1 MIIGIIETEERRK
14 RVDFT
19 AEVLP
24 ARHVVV
30 TRKPAAPVA
39 TVDAFRALGKVGLL
53 KGTTWAQAAMDA
65 GLPAAAAISFD
76 DRDKMIQA
84 LQSGAIEATV
94 MSASDAVLQIQKDAA
109 LQAGVVVGAEAKAAW
124 AVRKGDAAL
133 QKAIDEYLDN
143 ARKSGAWSRLVARYF
158 GPAALSVLGKR

>member
-1 MIIGIIETEERRK
+1 MRLA
-14 RVDFT
+14 FL
-19 AEVLP
+19 ALPVLL
-24 ARHVVV
+24 
-30 TRKPAAPVA
+30 
-39 TVDAFRALGKVGLL
+39 ALGLAKVGLL

-65 GLPAAAAISFD
+65 GLPAAAAVSFD
-76 DRDKMIQA
+76 DRDRMIQA

-143 ARKSGAWSRLVARYF
+143 ARKSGAWSRLVAKYF